1 MKSEYQI
8 VAALL
13 LGAYAL
19 QRRGG
24 RVSERSYSQIR
35 PLVLQLAQSQ
45 MGVSEDKGKDEDR
58 NGQIMR
64 YMVSCGWDAAWGP
77 AGWCMGFA
85 GWTWNTAS
93 EKNGG
98 SQFWKTC
105 TVKDAVNYSKQNGIW
120 KLDNPQSGD
129 LFFSDERSAGEP
141 THVGVVLT
149 TSEQYVQTIEGNYSN
164 KVASVRRSRT
174 RIDGYAS
181 LERAVPLFF

>member
-1 MKSEYQI
+1 M
-8 VAALL
+8 
-13 LGAYAL
+13 
-19 QRRGG
+19 
-24 RVSERSYSQIR
+24 SERSYSQIR

-129 LFFSDERSAGEP
+129 LFFSDERSAGES
-141 THVGVVLT
+141 THVGVVLS
-149 TSEQYVQTIEGNYSN
+149 TSEQYIQSVEGNYSN